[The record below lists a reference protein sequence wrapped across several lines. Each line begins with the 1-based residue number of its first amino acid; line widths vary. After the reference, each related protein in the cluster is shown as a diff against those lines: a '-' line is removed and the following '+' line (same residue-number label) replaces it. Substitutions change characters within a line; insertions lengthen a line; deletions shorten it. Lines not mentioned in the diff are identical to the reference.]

1 MKDVSKYK
9 IAKSYAISWVDVS
22 FSNGLED
29 TVLKEVE
36 MLSKSLKDDAVLWQK
51 VVTPKVDKTI
61 KEDII
66 KTISKKLK
74 LSKVTSNLL
83 NLVAEN
89 SRLDC
94 LSLILDD
101 WQELYYEKKSIVKV
115 DIETVVPLTA
125 TQDKKLKKVLEEKL
139 KKTVNLNY
147 IINKEI
153 LGGLKIYYGSNLIDD
168 SLENKLENI
177 KETMLKDC

>member
-9 IAKSYAISWVDVS
+9 IAKSYATSWVDVS
-22 FSNGLED
+22 FLNKLED

-36 MLSKSLKDDAVLWQK
+36 ILSKSLKDDALLWQK
-51 VVTPKVDKTI
+51 IITPKADKTI

-66 KTISKKLK
+66 KAISKKMK
-74 LSKVTSNLL
+74 LSKITSNLL
-83 NLVAEN
+83 SLVAEN

-94 LSLILDD
+94 LSLILDE

-115 DIETVVPLTA
+115 NIETVVPLTL
-125 TQDKKLKKVLEEKL
+125 TQDKKIKKVLEEKL
-139 KKTVNLNY
+139 KKTVKLNY

-153 LGGLKIYYGSNLIDD
+153 LGGLKISYGSNLIDD
-168 SLENKLENI
+168 SLQNKLENI
-177 KETMLKDC
+177 KKLMLNR